1 MEARVRPAHRV
12 TGHFGEWLQGRLGSE
27 GPVVLVTL
35 PCETLGAS
43 ISLAQAN
50 GRRSDLLSLLS
61 PSVAGAFL
69 QALDVEPP
77 RANIEV
83 IADARP
89 GAGAGM
95 STAMLLALARAMGI
109 GASPEA
115 LANACLEAEGAVDPL
130 MMDRPETLLW
140 ASREARAVRS
150 MPQPPA
156 FSVVGGFLGPP
167 IQTVP
172 DDSRFADV
180 SDLVPNW
187 IAAAE
192 TGDRAGLARIATVSA
207 ERTTALR
214 GPADDCT
221 ATLAQDLEALG
232 WCRAH
237 TGSARGLLFEPG
249 CVPVGAEDRLRAEG
263 YVDVLR
269 FATKGAE

>member
-1 MEARVRPAHRV
+1 MRPAHRV
-12 TGHFGEWLQGRLGSE
+12 TGHFGEWLQGRLGPE

-35 PCETLGAS
+35 PCEKLGAR
-43 ISLAQAN
+43 ISFLPAS
-50 GRRSDLLSLLS
+50 GMRPPIPSPLS
-61 PSVAGAFL
+61 PSVIGAFL

-77 RANIEV
+77 EAEVEV

-95 STAMLLALARAMGI
+95 STAMLLALARAIGI
-109 GASPEA
+109 DASPEV
-115 LANACLEAEGAVDPL
+115 LASACLKAEGAVDPL

-150 MPQPPA
+150 MPQLPA
-156 FSVVGGFLGPP
+156 FAVVGGFLGPP
-167 IQTVP
+167 VRTVA
-172 DDSRFADV
+172 DDSRFADI

-192 TGDRAGLARIATVSA
+192 AGDRFELARIAAVSA

-214 GPADDCT
+214 GPVDDGT

-237 TGSARGLLFEPG
+237 TGSARGLLFAPG
-249 CVPVGAEDRLRAEG
+249 RAPAGAEDRLRAEG

-269 FATKGAE
+269 FVTKGAE

>member
-1 MEARVRPAHRV
+1 MRPANRV
-12 TGHFGEWLQGRLGSE
+12 TGHFGEWLQGLLGPD

-43 ISLAQAN
+43 ISLVRAE
-50 GRRSDLLSLLS
+50 GRRPDLPSLLSL
-61 PSVAGAFL
+61 PVVDAFL
-69 QALDVEPP
+69 HALDVDPP
-77 RANIEV
+77 EADIEV
-83 IADARP
+83 IADTRP
-89 GAGAGM
+89 GAGTGM

-109 GASPEA
+109 EASPEA

-140 ASREARAVRS
+140 ASREAQSVRS

-156 FSVVGGFLGPP
+156 FEVVGGFLGPP

-172 DDSRFADV
+172 DDSRFADI

-187 IAAAE
+187 IAAGE
-192 TGDRAGLARIATVSA
+192 AGARVELARIATDSA

-214 GPADDCT
+214 GPAEDRT
-221 ATLAQDLEALG
+221 ESLAQDLDALG

-237 TGSARGLLFEPG
+237 TGSARGILFEPG
-249 CVPVGAEDRLRAEG
+249 HVPAGAEDRLRAEG
-263 YVDVLR
+263 YADVLR
-269 FATKGAE
+269 FATRGAA

>member
-1 MEARVRPAHRV
+1 MRPAHRV
-12 TGHFGEWLQGRLGSE
+12 TGHFGEWLQGRLGPD

-35 PCETLGAS
+35 PCEALGAS
-43 ISLAQAN
+43 ISLVRTN
-50 GRRSDLLSLLS
+50 GRCPKPPSLLS
-61 PSVAGAFL
+61 PSVIGAFL
-69 QALDVEPP
+69 EALDIEPP
-77 RANIEV
+77 KADTEV
-83 IADARP
+83 TVDARP

-95 STAMLLALARAMGI
+95 STAMLLALARAIGI

-115 LANACLEAEGAVDPL
+115 LANACLNAEGAVDPL

-156 FSVVGGFLGPP
+156 FVVLGGFLGPP

-172 DDSRFADV
+172 DDSCFADI

-192 TGDRAGLARIATVSA
+192 GGDRIELARIAAVSA
-207 ERTTALR
+207 GRTTALR
-214 GPADDCT
+214 GPEEDRT
-221 ATLAQDLEALG
+221 AVLAQDLDALG

-249 CVPVGAEDRLRAEG
+249 HVPVGVEDRLRSEG
-263 YVDVLR
+263 YADVLR

>member
-1 MEARVRPAHRV
+1 M
-12 TGHFGEWLQGRLGSE
+12 
-27 GPVVLVTL
+27 LVTL
-35 PCETLGAS
+35 PCKMLGATV
-43 ISLAQAN
+43 SLAQAN
-50 GRRSDLLSLLS
+50 GSQPDLPSLLF
-61 PSVAGAFL
+61 PSVVDAFL

-77 RANIEV
+77 RGDIEV
-83 IADARP
+83 IADARL

-109 GASPEA
+109 DASPEA

-156 FSVVGGFLGPP
+156 FAVVGGFLGPP
-167 IQTVP
+167 VQTVS

-187 IAAAE
+187 MAAAE
-192 TGDRAGLARIATVSA
+192 AGDKVGLARIATVSA

-214 GPADDCT
+214 GPADDRT
-221 ATLAQDLEALG
+221 AVLAQDLDALG

-237 TGSARGLLFEPG
+237 TGSARGLLFELG
-249 CVPVGAEDRLRAEG
+249 CVPAGAEDRLRAEG
-263 YVDVLR
+263 YADVLR

>member
-1 MEARVRPAHRV
+1 MRPAHRV
-12 TGHFGEWLQGRLGSE
+12 TGHFGEWLQGRLGSR

-35 PCETLGAS
+35 PCEALGAR
-43 ISLAQAN
+43 ISLARSS
-50 GRRSDLLSLLS
+50 GRRPDIPSPLL
-61 PSVAGAFL
+61 PSVVDAFL
-69 QALDVEPP
+69 QALGLELP
-77 RANIEV
+77 RADIEV
-83 IADARP
+83 IADARS

-150 MPQPPA
+150 LPQPPA
-156 FSVVGGFLGPP
+156 LAVVGGFLGPP

-172 DDSRFADV
+172 DDSRFADI

-192 TGDRAGLARIATVSA
+192 AGDRIELARIATVSA

-214 GPADDCT
+214 GPADDGT
-221 ATLAQDLEALG
+221 ATLAQDFNALG

-249 CVPVGAEDRLRAEG
+249 HVPAGVEDRLQAEG
-263 YVDVLR
+263 YADVLR
-269 FATKGAE
+269 FATKGAA

>member
-1 MEARVRPAHRV
+1 MRPLHRV
-12 TGHFGEWLQGRLGSE
+12 TGHFGEWLQGRLGSR

-43 ISLAQAN
+43 VSLMMSS
-50 GRRSDLLSLLS
+50 GRRPDIPS
-61 PSVAGAFL
+61 PLPPTVVGAFL
-69 QALDVEPP
+69 QALDLEPP
-77 RANIEV
+77 RADIEV
-83 IADARP
+83 IADARS

-156 FSVVGGFLGPP
+156 FAVVGGFLGQP

-172 DDSRFADV
+172 DDSRFADI

-192 TGDRAGLARIATVSA
+192 AGDRMELARIATVSA
-207 ERTTALR
+207 ERTTAMR
-214 GPADDCT
+214 GPAEDRT
-221 ATLAQDLEALG
+221 ASLAQDLEAFG

-249 CVPVGAEDRLRAEG
+249 KVPAEAENRLRAKG
-263 YVDVLR
+263 YADVLR
-269 FATKGAE
+269 FATKGAA

>member
-1 MEARVRPAHRV
+1 MRSAHRV
-12 TGHFGEWLQGRLGSE
+12 TGHFGEWLQGRLGSA

-35 PCETLGAS
+35 PCKTLGATV
-43 ISLAQAN
+43 SLARVN
-50 GRRSDLLSLLS
+50 GRRPGLPSLLL
-61 PSVAGAFL
+61 PSVVDAFL

-77 RANIEV
+77 RADFEV

-95 STAMLLALARAMGI
+95 STAMLLALARTI
-109 GASPEA
+109 GTDASPEA
-115 LANACLEAEGAVDPL
+115 LASACLEAEGAVDPL

-140 ASREARAVRS
+140 ASREARTVRS

-156 FSVVGGFLGPP
+156 FAVVGGFLGSP
-167 IQTVP
+167 IPTVP
-172 DDSRFADV
+172 ADSRFADI
-180 SDLVPNW
+180 SDLVPDW
-187 IAAAE
+187 MAAAE
-192 TGDRAGLARIATVSA
+192 AGDRIRLARIATVSA

-214 GPADDCT
+214 GPADDRT
-221 ATLAQDLEALG
+221 PDLAQDLEALG

-249 CVPVGAEDRLRAEG
+249 RVPVGAEDRLRAEG
-263 YVDVLR
+263 YADVLC